1 MILHLDMDAF
11 FASVEQRDH
20 PELRGKCVIVGG
32 SSQRGVVTTAS
43 YEARRFG
50 VRSAMPMFE
59 ARRCCPH
66 GIIVPGRMERYK
78 EISGKVM
85 ARLRTFTP
93 LVEKVSIDEAYL
105 DISGCERLHG
115 SPAEMGAAIKQ
126 AVRNE
131 VKLTCSVGI
140 APIRFLAKIASDLQK
155 PDGLTIIPPPE
166 VMAFIDRLPIRKVPG
181 VGPKAFQKLQT
192 MGIDTLG
199 QVRRY
204 SPDALN
210 RQMGKF
216 GGRLLALAHGED
228 DTPVSPLSQAKSF
241 SAETTLAR
249 DLSDRDRLLRYLLHH
264 AEDVGR
270 QLRRHGVKAR
280 TVTLKLKY
288 DDFRQI
294 TRSTTLPETFQSSEI
309 LYAQARRLL
318 EPKLLKQ
325 KIRLIGVGASN
336 LVPSRTPTQ
345 LDLFESHPIL
355 NSDWERVDRTVDA
368 INVKFGRDTVNKANL
383 IDPGRKS

>member
-204 SPDALN
+204 SPEALD

-228 DTPVSPLSQAKSF
+228 DTPVSPFSQAKSF

-264 AEDVGR
+264 AEDIGR

-309 LYAQARRLL
+309 LYAQTRRLL